1 MTELTVS
8 VDERL
13 AAQIA
18 ESAARHGLPIEE
30 YVASVLA
37 AAQTSDGPDRAER
50 ATMLARAAYR
60 RWNAEGRPES
70 DGMGMTQVFGR

>member
-1 MTELTVS
+1 MTEVTVS

-13 AAQIA
+13 AAQIT
-18 ESAARHGLPIEE
+18 ESAARHGLSIEE
-30 YVASVLA
+30 YVTSVLA
-37 AAQTSDGPDRAER
+37 GTQTSDRPDRTER

-70 DGMGMTQVFGR
+70 DGMSMTQVFGR